1 MNSFEKKV
9 IKNFRYQYNNNNTYK
24 EFCDLINKNIDVSNI
39 KNIPFLP
46 IEFFKSHVIKC
57 FEKEEKIFESS
68 GTTGKKSYHY
78 INDLNIYR
86 KSLISC
92 FEYFFGNPK
101 QFNFFALL
109 PNYKQ
114 KPSSSLVFMCNEI
127 INKTERKTSGFYLNK
142 TEELFNEMKKINDSN
157 EKIFLI
163 GLSNALV
170 DFCKE
175 FKIKLKN
182 AIVVE
187 TGGSKGYGKDYTKI
201 ELHEELKKGFGVKV
215 IHSEYRM
222 TELFSQ
228 AYSMKNGIFYCPPS
242 MKIMIR
248 DLKDPLKI
256 SNTGSGVLNIIDL
269 SNTNTC
275 SFIATNDLGVCYEDG
290 SFEITGRCDY
300 SEIRGCSLMYHQL

>member
-9 IKNFRYQYNNNNTYK
+9 VKNFRYQYNYNNIYK

-46 IEFFKSHVIKC
+46 IEFFKSHIIKC

-187 TGGSKGYGKDYTKI
+187 TGGSKGYGIDYT
-201 ELHEELKKGFGVKV
+201 
-215 IHSEYRM
+215 
-222 TELFSQ
+222 
-228 AYSMKNGIFYCPPS
+228 
-242 MKIMIR
+242 
-248 DLKDPLKI
+248 
-256 SNTGSGVLNIIDL
+256 
-269 SNTNTC
+269 
-275 SFIATNDLGVCYEDG
+275 
-290 SFEITGRCDY
+290 
-300 SEIRGCSLMYHQL
+300 